1 MQGFRCRYHGSLQQ
15 WIWHFLLMVHH
26 IGCHH
31 TEKMIE
37 INRIEIIK
45 NIERYDKMKI
55 AMAETVLCA
64 MFVIWYE
71 HFAIQVLPRLGRGG
85 WCLPLQWDLLT

>member
-1 MQGFRCRYHGSLQQ
+1 
-15 WIWHFLLMVHH
+15 
-26 IGCHH
+26 
-31 TEKMIE
+31 
-37 INRIEIIK
+37 
-45 NIERYDKMKI
+45 MKI